1 MADPAPVSEPDLAPP
16 AAEPGPAVPPGQT
29 PPPPV
34 PPTKTKPVVLATPL
48 LHEFVIP
55 EGGEDGADLV
65 VTASGVALSRKQA
78 DHVEQVATAAGV
90 QLIDITPAAPEK
102 D

>member
-16 AAEPGPAVPPGQT
+16 AVEPGPAVPPGQT
-29 PPPPV
+29 PPQPA
-34 PPTKTKPVVLATPL
+34 PPTKQRPVVLATPL

-55 EGGEDGADLV
+55 GGGDDGDDLV
-65 VTASGVALSRKQA
+65 ITASGVALSKKQA
-78 DHVEQVATAAGV
+78 DQVEQVAAASGV